1 MRFFSDWRRW
11 TPARGGE
18 PLAVMVE
25 GEGTF
30 RERSAVRLGSM
41 GWLVGSALAI
51 AGVGVG
57 VGEALSMGMAV
68 RREAVEMVG
77 GRRGLFVGF
86 GGIVG

>member
-30 RERSAVRLGSM
+30 RERSGVRLGSM
-41 GWLVGSALAI
+41 GGLVGSALAI
-51 AGVGVG
+51 AGVG

-68 RREAVEMVG
+68 RREDVEMVG
-77 GRRGLFVGF
+77 GRRGLFVDF